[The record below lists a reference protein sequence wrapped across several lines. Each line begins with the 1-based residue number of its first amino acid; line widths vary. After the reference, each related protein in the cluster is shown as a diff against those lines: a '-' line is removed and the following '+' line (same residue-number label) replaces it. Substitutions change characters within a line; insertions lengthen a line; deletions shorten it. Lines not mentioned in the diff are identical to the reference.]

1 MFSKS
6 VGNGPL
12 GASGKGPV
20 DGDIVTEGVYPYL
33 HKEWLRSASKGHT
46 VFSFVPRLPALSFL
60 RRLNGGFLPPP
71 HSLRQAQGCG
81 FPH

>member
-1 MFSKS
+1 MFSKKEAS
-6 VGNGPL
+6 GPL
-12 GASGKGPV
+12 RTSGKGPV
-20 DGDIVTEGVYPYL
+20 DGDIVTEGVYLYL

-46 VFSFVPRLPALSFL
+46 VFSFVPRLPALAFL
-60 RRLNGGFLPPP
+60 RRINGGVSPPP